1 MSKVVVV
8 YHSGYGHTRVL
19 AEAVTQGVDSQPDS
33 TALLLPVDQ
42 VPQHWQQ
49 LHSADAIIFGSPTYM
64 GSVSAQFK
72 HFMEATSAFY
82 LAKPWRNKLAAGFTN
97 SGNPCGD
104 KFNTL
109 VQMVTFATQHSMIWV
124 GLDLLPGNN
133 TRMASPQDLN
143 RLGSSLGAMAQSNL
157 DEGSDTAPPEA
168 DRLTARH
175 LGERVAR
182 LAAQMN
188 MNQSNLSSRLG

>member
-19 AEAVTQGVDSQPDS
+19 AEAVARGVETRPDS
-33 TALLLPVDQ
+33 TALLLSVEQ
-42 VPQHWQQ
+42 VALHWQQ
-49 LHSADAIIFGSPTYM
+49 MHGADAIIFGSPTYM
-64 GSVSAQFK
+64 GCVSAQFK

-97 SGNPCGD
+97 SGNQCGD

-109 VQMVTFATQHSMIWV
+109 VQMVTFAAQHSMIWV

-133 TRMASPQDLN
+133 TRVATAQDLN
-143 RLGSSLGAMAQSNL
+143 RLGGSLGAMAQSNL

-168 DRLTARH
+168 DRRTAMH
-175 LGERVAR
+175 LGERVAT
-182 LAAQMN
+182 LAAQMSPI
-188 MNQSNLSSRLG
+188 QTHLSSQSG

>member
-64 GSVSAQFK
+64 GSVSAPFK

-82 LAKPWRNKLAAGFTN
+82 LARPWRNKLAAGFTN

-109 VQMVTFATQHSMIWV
+109 VQMVTFAAQHSMIWV

-143 RLGSSLGAMAQSNL
+143 RLGGSLGAMAQSNL

-182 LAAQMN
+182 LAAQMS